1 MSSWRVG
8 EVIVFLDSPVLPP
21 VRAGLWQAYSV
32 LDQMLS
38 ILCANCRW
46 LEEAADKPPAH
57 VVVNL
62 AGVKF
67 VDSTALAALVRS
79 MKRCRQQGG
88 DLHLCGLQQPVRI
101 IFELTRLDRAIEI

>member
-1 MSSWRVG
+1 MDLTTRASGSAAILELAGRFDAYVVG
-8 EVIVFLDSPVLPP
+8 PVNE
-21 VRAGLWQAYSV
+21 S
-32 LDQMLS
+32 LDQ
-38 ILCANCRW
+38 
-46 LEEAADKPPAH
+46 AAAKPPAH

-62 AGVKF
+62 ASVNF

-101 IFELTRLDRAIEI
+101 IFELTRLDRAIEIFPDEEQAVKAFGN